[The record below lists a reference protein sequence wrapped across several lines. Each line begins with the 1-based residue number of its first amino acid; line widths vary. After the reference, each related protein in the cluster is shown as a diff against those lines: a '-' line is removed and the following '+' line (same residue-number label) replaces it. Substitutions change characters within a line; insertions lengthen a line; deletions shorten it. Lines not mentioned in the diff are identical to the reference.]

1 MVRAG
6 ICQQIYQMKKAM
18 QDNHAKMLNIS
29 FFNDEFREVMK
40 GGSSDFVLVNKGFI
54 TGNLYETE
62 HAKNVVSGLNRY
74 TRPDQSINY
83 VECHDNATIF
93 DKLYISNVEE
103 GLSGILNRQKNLTIM
118 TLLAQ
123 GIPFIHAGQEF
134 YRTKGGIYNSY
145 NTPDNINCINWDF
158 RDIYKDDID
167 DIKKIIK
174 LRKNNKCFRYATR
187 EEIEENILVENIDY
201 KMLKYTL
208 KQDSGEYK
216 EFIIYINP
224 SSFSFDYQEKEYSCI
239 YGNINDNQIEP
250 KTIVILAK

>member
-1 MVRAG
+1 MKCVQTMIIHSLFMVRAG

-74 TRPDQSINY
+74 SRPDQSINY

-134 YRTKGGIYNSY
+134 YRTKGEY
-145 NTPDNINCINWDF
+145 
-158 RDIYKDDID
+158 
-167 DIKKIIK
+167 IIH
-174 LRKNNKCFRYATR
+174 
-187 EEIEENILVENIDY
+187 IIL
-201 KMLKYTL
+201 L
-208 KQDSGEYK
+208 
-216 EFIIYINP
+216 II
-224 SSFSFDYQEKEYSCI
+224 
-239 YGNINDNQIEP
+239 
-250 KTIVILAK
+250 

>member
-1 MVRAG
+1 
-6 ICQQIYQMKKAM
+6 
-18 QDNHAKMLNIS
+18 
-29 FFNDEFREVMK
+29 
-40 GGSSDFVLVNKGFI
+40 
-54 TGNLYETE
+54 
-62 HAKNVVSGLNRY
+62 
-74 TRPDQSINY
+74 
-83 VECHDNATIF
+83 
-93 DKLYISNVEE
+93 
-103 GLSGILNRQKNLTIM
+103 M